1 MTDVEEQ
8 HTIIEPNDKCK
19 KKKSD
24 KLGVEVLKRN
34 AEGAAPPKKRAI
46 RSHSTAPHFPAS
58 SVAPKPRR
66 EKPHHSD
73 DDEEEEGGL
82 DDINNNGED
91 GGGGEEE
98 TSTMGTSSSSVTL
111 SVDDDDDDDDEEE
124 EDHEDEKE
132 GRCYTFDA
140 TSSSCELSF
149 VDDEEDGDADE
160 DLERTVDDD
169 EEDDDDDTTTEGTE
183 TAYDVE
189 DNDDE
194 GDDNGV
200 DLPQTERVAKAS
212 TFESINA
219 VTGVVGTH
227 FPPPPLQLPIFH
239 DSIHHRSRLSSS
251 RVVETTDVSVTS
263 QQAHGSVSCYTFI
276 LHYLYI

>member
-1 MTDVEEQ
+1 MNDVEEQ
-8 HTIIEPNDKCK
+8 HTVIEPNDKCK

-82 DDINNNGED
+82 DDSNNGED
-91 GGGGEEE
+91 GGGEEE

-124 EDHEDEKE
+124 DHEDEKE
-132 GRCYTFDA
+132 GRCYAFDA

-219 VTGVVGTH
+219 VTGVVDTH
-227 FPPPPLQLPIFH
+227 FSPPH
-239 DSIHHRSRLSSS
+239 YKSHLS
-251 RVVETTDVSVTS
+251 
-263 QQAHGSVSCYTFI
+263 
-276 LHYLYI
+276 